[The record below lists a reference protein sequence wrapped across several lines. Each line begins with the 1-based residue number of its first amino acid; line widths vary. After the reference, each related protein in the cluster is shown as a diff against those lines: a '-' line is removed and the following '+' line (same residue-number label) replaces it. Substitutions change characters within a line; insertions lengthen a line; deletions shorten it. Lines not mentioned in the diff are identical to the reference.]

1 MKKKSRAVI
10 LSAAVLTAVLCVGS
24 ALASPRPGGKAGQ
37 PAQSVRPSGG
47 QQERSDNSKY
57 TVTAYEGRLAV
68 YLTTHMDSPQYVTDV
83 DISTLP
89 AADREALQKGIPV
102 YTEEELT
109 SVLEDYSS

>member
-37 PAQSVRPSGG
+37 PAQSVRPSDG
-47 QQERSDNSKY
+47 QQECSDNSKY

>member
-1 MKKKSRAVI
+1 MKQKSRAII
-10 LSAAVLTAVLCVGS
+10 LSAAVLTAALCVGS
-24 ALASPRPGGKAGQ
+24 ALASPRPAGKAGQ
-37 PAQSVRPSGG
+37 PAQSMRPSGG
-47 QQERSDNSKY
+47 QQERGDGSKY

-68 YLTTHMDSPQYVTDV
+68 YLTDHMGAPQYVTDV